1 MARTNGSKKSI
12 GKNRFGFFINLIW
25 VLSVSALLFIL
36 VFFVLVKFSRL
47 PDISELENPKYELST
62 VIYDINNKELGK
74 HFTYNRV
81 WTSYEELNPDI
92 VEALLATE
100 DIRFFSH
107 SGIDSR
113 STLRAIVFLGKKGG
127 ASTITQQLAKLFFTR
142 RHTNKFIRI
151 WQKVQEWL
159 IAIELEKRYTKE
171 EIMAMYLNKFDF
183 LYNSHGIESASRT
196 YFGKSHK
203 ELSTDEAAL
212 LVGMLKWP
220 VRYNPIRNPERSK
233 ARRNVV
239 LRQMRK
245 YGYLEKKEYEEFI
258 KKDLDISGFSSTTV
272 FKGPAPYF
280 RSEVIKWVTE
290 LLKDPKYSKKDG
302 TYYNINL
309 DGLKIYTTLD
319 KDYQILAEKAV
330 YERMKE
336 LQGVFNTVWKGMD
349 IWTHGANA
357 HQQKIRNETLNRFI
371 KQSNRFNN
379 IRNQVMT
386 PLIDSITDII
396 TDARLWD
403 VDIQR
408 MLEQEKNPKYL
419 SELRKKDHISS
430 KQEKTYTKVIESD
443 FWPKL
448 KRQQAKFNNEVK
460 RSFNTKTKM
469 RVFDYNVAGEKE
481 VVMTPIDSIKYHIS
495 ILQAGMLAI
504 DPRDGYIK
512 AWVGG
517 VDFKYFMYD
526 HINTKRQV
534 GSTFKPFIYATAI
547 YSMGIN
553 PCMKVHDIQYSIV
566 PGEGDFGLIDTWTPG
581 NVDKFTGEYYN
592 LFDALFKS
600 LNSVSV
606 YLMKELGNVDVVRNL
621 VENFGINKNDIPR
634 QPSICL
640 GAADL
645 SVMQMTGAFS
655 VFSNN
660 GYYNQPVF
668 VTRIEDRNGR
678 IIYRHVPET
687 KQALSPDFNYTMVEL
702 LRYAGRTVQSRLSTP
717 VGGKTGTTNDYRD
730 GWFMGIS
737 PELVVGTWVGGSEQW
752 IRFRSINYGQG
763 SYMARPVFEKFMQ
776 ALEKQP
782 DIDYNKNV
790 NFFKP
795 PDGAG
800 IELDCRLF
808 DQGREVLNVPSVEEF
823 EEF

>member
-1 MARTNGSKKSI
+1 MSKTTSSKK
-12 GKNRFGFFINLIW
+12 GKAKISFGFFINLIW
-25 VLSVSALLFIL
+25 VISISVLLFIL
-36 VFFVLVKFSRL
+36 IFFVLVKFSRL

-74 HFTYNRV
+74 HFLYNRV
-81 WTSYEELNPDI
+81 WTSYEELNPI
-92 VEALLATE
+92 VIEALLATE
-100 DIRFFSH
+100 DIRFFRH
-107 SGIDSR
+107 SGIDGR
-113 STLRAIVFLGKKGG
+113 STLRAIVFWGKRGG

-142 RHTNKFIRI
+142 RSANNFVRI

-196 YFGKSHK
+196 YFGKSQK
-203 ELSTDEAAL
+203 ELDTDEAAV

-220 VRYNPIRNPERSK
+220 VRYNPIRNAERTK

-245 YGYLEKKEYEEFI
+245 YGYLEKEDYERLI
-258 KKDLDISGFSSTTV
+258 KKDLDISGFSSSTV

-290 LLKDPKYSKKDG
+290 LLKDSKYRKNDG
-302 TYYNINL
+302 TYYNANL
-309 DGLKIYTTLD
+309 DGLRIYTTIDL
-319 KDYQILAEKAV
+319 DYQILAEKAV
-330 YERMKE
+330 YERMKD
-336 LQGVFNTVWKGMD
+336 LQSVFNNVWRGMD
-349 IWTHGANA
+349 IWTYDANA

-371 KQSNRFNN
+371 RQSNRFKN
-379 IRNQVMT
+379 IRNSVMT
-386 PLIDSITDII
+386 PIIDSIIDIFP
-396 TDARLWD
+396 DARLWD
-403 VDIQR
+403 ADIQR

-419 SELRKKDHISS
+419 GELRKKEHISS
-430 KQEKTYTKVIESD
+430 RQEKTYLKILESY

-448 KRQQAKFNNEVK
+448 KKQQAKFNNEVK
-460 RSFNTKTKM
+460 RSFNTKIKM
-469 RVFDYNVAGEKE
+469 RVFDYNQAGEKE
-481 VVMTPIDSIKYHIS
+481 VFMTPVDSIKYHIS

-534 GSTFKPFIYATAI
+534 GSTFKPFIYATAV

-553 PCMKVHDIQYSIV
+553 PCMKVQDTQYSIV
-566 PGEGDFGLIDTWTPG
+566 PDEGDFGLISTWTPG
-581 NVDKFTGEYYN
+581 NVESFTGEYYN
-592 LFDALFKS
+592 LFDALLKS

-621 VENFGINKNDIPR
+621 IENFGIDKNDIPR

-660 GYYNQPVF
+660 GHFNRPVF

-687 KQALSPDFNYTMVEL
+687 KQALNPSFNYTMVKL
-702 LRYAGRTVQSRLSTP
+702 LRYAGRSVQSRLSTP

-763 SYMARPVFEKFMQ
+763 SFMARPIFEKFMQ
-776 ALEKQP
+776 GLENKS
-782 DIDYNKNV
+782 DIGFNKNAK
-790 NFFKP
+790 FFEP
-795 PDGAG
+795 PEGAG
-800 IELDCRLF
+800 IELDCELF
-808 DQGREVLNVPSVEEF
+808 DQEREIRNVPAVEEF